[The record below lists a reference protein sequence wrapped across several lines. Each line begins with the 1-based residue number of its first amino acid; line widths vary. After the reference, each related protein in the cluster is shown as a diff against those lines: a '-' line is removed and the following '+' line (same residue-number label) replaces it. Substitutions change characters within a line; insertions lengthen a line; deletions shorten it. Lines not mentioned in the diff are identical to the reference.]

1 MSRFLRIAIAQIDPT
16 VGDLAGNVA
25 LMKRWLGRA
34 ERAGADLC
42 LFPELAVTGYPPED
56 LVLKKHFV
64 DDNLRA
70 IRELAAVTTDTIVVA
85 GFVDRTSAGIHN
97 AAAVCARGKVRGVYH
112 KMRLPNYGVFD
123 EVRTFTP
130 GTRTPV
136 FVLRGVN
143 VGVIVCEDGWSPEGP
158 CRALGRAGAEV
169 IVSINASPYH
179 RGKSA
184 ERKAL
189 FIARAAE
196 AKAMFVYAQTAGG
209 QDELVFDG
217 DSMVLDRRGEVLTRG
232 AQFAED
238 MLLHDLE
245 LPDAAK
251 ALRGREVVRLGGR
264 VTRSPKEPEL
274 PRQARQV
281 LDPVGEVYAALVLG
295 TRDYIA
301 KNGFRSAVI
310 GLSGGIDS
318 SLTAVI
324 AADAIGA
331 ANVLGVSMPSS
342 FSSQDSFE
350 DAKELATN
358 LGIGFAVVPIAGI
371 MDRYRDSLADIFAGR
386 EPDVTEENLQ
396 ARIRGN
402 ILMALSNKFGHIVL
416 ATGNKSEMAVGYST
430 LYGDLAGGFAVLKDV
445 FKTLVYDLSRW
456 RNERGPVA
464 IPERV
469 LVKPPTAELRP
480 DQKDTDSLP
489 PYDALDPI
497 LEAYIEHDRSF
508 DEIAADGHAPDVVRR
523 ILRLVDTAEY
533 KRRQA
538 PPGVKITTR
547 AFGKD
552 RRLPIT
558 NTYREGARPAPA
570 RAKPGGPRSE
580 RRR

>member
-1 MSRFLRIAIAQIDPT
+1 VSRFLRIAIAQIDPT

-25 LMKRWLGRA
+25 LIKRSLAKA

-42 LFPELAVTGYPPED
+42 VFPELAITGYPPED
-56 LVLKKHFV
+56 LVLKRHFV
-64 DDNLRA
+64 DANLRA
-70 IRELAAVTTDTIVVA
+70 LANLATAASATAAVV
-85 GFVDRTSAGIHN
+85 GFVDRTAAGIHN
-97 AAAVCARGKVRGVYH
+97 AAAWCVGGRVRAVYH
-112 KMRLPNYGVFD
+112 KMLLPNYGVFD
-123 EVRTFTP
+123 EMRTFTP

-136 FVLRGVN
+136 FVFHGVTL
-143 VGVIVCEDGWSPEGP
+143 GVIVCEDGWSPDGP

-179 RGKSA
+179 RGKSS

-189 FIARAAE
+189 FTARASE

-217 DSMVLDRRGEVLTRG
+217 DSMVLDRRGAVQTRG

-251 ALRGREVVRLGGR
+251 PLRGRDVVRLGGR
-264 VTRSPKEPEL
+264 VARSRRAPEL

-295 TRDYIA
+295 TRDYIR
-301 KNGFRSAVI
+301 KNGFASAVI

-318 SLTAVI
+318 ALTAVV
-324 AADAIGA
+324 AADAVGA
-331 ANVLGVSMPSS
+331 ENVYGVSMPSPY
-342 FSSQDSFE
+342 SSQDSFE

-358 LGIGFAVVPIAGI
+358 LGISFGVVPIGPVMEA
-371 MDRYRDSLADIFAGR
+371 YRVALADAFAGR

-402 ILMALSNKFGHIVL
+402 TLMALSNKFGHIVL

-445 FKTLVYDLSRW
+445 FKTLVYDLARW
-456 RNERGPVA
+456 RNEHGPVA
-464 IPERV
+464 IPERIF
-469 LVKPPTAELRP
+469 VKPPTAELRP
-480 DQKDTDSLP
+480 EQKDTDSLP
-489 PYDALDPI
+489 PYDQLDPI

-508 DEIAADGHAPDVVRR
+508 DEIVADGHAPDVVKR

-558 NTYREGARPAPA
+558 NKYREGAQPAPA
-570 RAKPGGPRSE
+570 KAPPGGPRGE